1 MNRKDL
7 YNGFNN
13 IDDDILE
20 RSESAT
26 VSNDISIRR
35 RLPVVLIVAIL
46 AMFLMGAGVVAI
58 IYGDSI
64 QNWFGHYWELVTGQ
78 PMSTEQTALIDHLSQ
93 DISESET
100 VGNVTVTVDSATV
113 GNDSFYILLRVEGL
127 NLSNRHSYDFEA
139 THMEVTPDPMQEAG
153 GIAGYGIQFHGLDG
167 DGAALILIDFAYA
180 LENGYTEDL
189 CPLEVSLELT
199 NFAQNVNTDRKKLL
213 AEGDWSFAFELER
226 NKPEVLQLPDAE
238 VMAIDLTQKDE
249 YTEVPVL
256 LTNIELTNT
265 GIRFLYD
272 CKDGTLSVDA
282 HIYAIL
288 INGQEIGIGIGNG
301 IVQDNGY
308 LFSNN
313 KWLVPINLDEVVAV
327 RIGSVAIPIQPSC

>member
-26 VSNDISIRR
+26 VSNAISIRR
-35 RLPVVLIVAIL
+35 RLPVVLIAAIL

-127 NLSNRHSYDFEA
+127 NLSNRRSYGFEA

-167 DGAALILIDFAYA
+167 DGAALILIDFDYA

-189 CPLEVSLELT
+189 RPLEVSLELT
-199 NFAQNVNTDRKKLL
+199 NFVQNVTTDRKKLL
-213 AEGDWSFAFELER
+213 AEGNWSFAFELER
-226 NKPEVLQLPDAE
+226 NKPEVLQLPDTE
-238 VMAIDLTQKDE
+238 VMAIDLTQRDE

-327 RIGSVAIPIQPSC
+327 KIGGVVIPIE

>member
-26 VSNDISIRR
+26 VSDAISIRR
-35 RLPVVLIVAIL
+35 RLPVVLIAAIL
-46 AMFLMGAGVVAI
+46 AMFLMGAGAVAI

-64 QNWFGHYWELVTGQ
+64 QNWFAHYWELVTGQ

-127 NLSNRHSYDFEA
+127 DLSNRRSYGFEA
-139 THMEVTPDPMQEAG
+139 THMEVTPDPMQEAV

-167 DGAALILIDFAYA
+167 DGAALILIDFDYA
-180 LENGYTEDL
+180 LENGYTEGL
-189 CPLEVSLELT
+189 RPLEVSLELT
-199 NFAQNVNTDRKKLL
+199 NFAQNVTTDRKKLL
-213 AEGDWSFAFELER
+213 AKGNWSFAFELER
-226 NKPEVLQLPDAE
+226 NKPEVIQLPDAE
-238 VMAIDLTQKDE
+238 AMAIDLTQRDE

-265 GIRFLYD
+265 GIQFLYD

-327 RIGSVAIPIQPSC
+327 RIGGVAIPIQPSC

>member
-7 YNGFNN
+7 YNGFSKV
-13 IDDDILE
+13 DDDILE
-20 RSESAT
+20 RSQSAT
-26 VSNDISIRR
+26 VTNAISIRR
-35 RLPVVLIVAIL
+35 RLPVVLIAAIL
-46 AMFLMGAGVVAI
+46 AMILMGAGVVAI

-93 DISESET
+93 DIGVSET
-100 VGNVTVTVDSATV
+100 VGDVTITVDSATV
-113 GNDSFYILLRVEGL
+113 GDDSFYILLRVEGL
-127 NLSNRHSYDFEA
+127 VLSNRHSYGFEA
-139 THMEVTPDPMQEAG
+139 AHMEVTPDPMQEAG

-167 DGAALILIDFAYA
+167 DGAALILIDFDYA

-189 CPLEVSLELT
+189 RPLEVSLDLT
-199 NFAQNVNTDRKKLL
+199 NFAQNVTTDRKKLL
-213 AEGDWSFAFELER
+213 AEGEWNFTFELER
-226 NKPEVLQLPDAE
+226 NKPEVLQIPAAE
-238 VMAIDLTQKDE
+238 VMAIDLTQTDE
-249 YTEVPVL
+249 YTEVLVM
-256 LTNIELTNT
+256 LTDIELTNT

-288 INGQEIGIGIGNG
+288 TNGQQIGIGGGNG

-308 LFSNN
+308 LFSSN
-313 KWLVPINLDEVVAV
+313 KWLVPINLDEVVGIK
-327 RIGSVAIPIQPSC
+327 IGGVIIPIE